1 MKRYNALILVTLAL
15 LGGHLSAQEI
25 NSNTFNTA
33 DEYPY
38 KFLTRITDKVEINY
52 EDKGEQGFTC
62 NILIHDDGA
71 IVVTP
76 TQHVS
81 RGDFIKD
88 ALKACLVRDE
98 AKQLLSA
105 AFNGELKAKEL
116 HAKN

>member
-1 MKRYNALILVTLAL
+1 MKRYNALILVTL
-15 LGGHLSAQEI
+15 LSGNLAAQEI

-38 KFLTRITDKVEINY
+38 KFLTRVTDKIEIHY

-62 NILIHDDGA
+62 STSIHDDGA
-71 IVVTP
+71 MIVTP
-76 TQHVS
+76 TLHVS
-81 RGDFIKD
+81 RGDFVKD

-105 AFNGELKAKEL
+105 AFNGELTAKAL

>member
-1 MKRYNALILVTLAL
+1 MKRYNALILVTLSL
-15 LGGHLSAQEI
+15 LSGHLSAQEI

-38 KFLTRITDKVEINY
+38 KFLTRVTDKVEIHY

-62 NILIHDDGA
+62 STSIHDDGA
-71 IVVTP
+71 MVVTP
-76 TQHVS
+76 SLDVS
-81 RGDFIKD
+81 RDDFIKD

-105 AFNGELKAKEL
+105 AFNGELTKKQL

>member
-1 MKRYNALILVTLAL
+1 MKRYNALILVTLSL
-15 LGGHLSAQEI
+15 LGSHLSAQEI

-38 KFLTRITDKVEINY
+38 KFLTRITDKIEIHY

-62 NILIHDDGA
+62 STSIHDDGA
-71 IVVTP
+71 MVVTP
-76 TQHVS
+76 TMHVS
-81 RGDFIKD
+81 RADFIKD

-105 AFNGELKAKEL
+105 AFNGELKTRKL